1 MNEVA
6 VLSKHEVVAGGNP
19 NQLISLA
26 LEKQADPKI
35 IEKLMDLHERW
46 EAGQARKEYVAAMT
60 AFKQEAPAVLKKNDR
75 VDFTTAKGRTAYN
88 YANLGSIVQEIS
100 AILGKHNLSAS
111 WMTAQEGSNV
121 TVTCHITHGAGHRE
135 SVTLTGPIDES
146 GNKNRIQAV
155 GSTVTYL
162 QRYTLLAALGLATGE
177 DDDGRGG
184 IPHDRPPVQT
194 PQKTAPAR
202 PQAENAPP
210 AEGGIVT
217 GTIEAIEAKNGQTKG
232 KDWTRYDI
240 TIDGVRYST
249 FSDTLAD
256 IASGAKEAN
265 QKVSLHYAAGPRGN
279 TVRNLIVDE
288 EPEPGSDG

>member
-6 VLSKHEVVAGGNP
+6 VLSKHEVVAGGT

-60 AFKQEAPAVLKKNDR
+60 AFKQEAPAVLKKCDR
-75 VDFTTAKGRTAYN
+75 VDFTSSKGRTAYN
-88 YANLGSIVQEIS
+88 YANLGSIVQEIT

-111 WMTAQEGSNV
+111 WTTGQEGINV

-146 GNKNRIQAV
+146 GNKNKIQAV

-177 DDDGRGG
+177 GDDGRQGVPKTG
-184 IPHDRPPVQT
+184 CPLPVQT
-194 PQKTAPAR
+194 PQKKAP
-202 PQAENAPP
+202 EPP
-210 AEGGIVT
+210 SGDVQVVT
-217 GTIEAIEAKNGQTKG
+217 VNVKEVGSKAGEKNGKPYTIYTITDVNDTKYATFDANLADLAGSAKKGMLPVTITYTVGKYGNKITDLTIEERDPGQ
-232 KDWTRYDI
+232 
-240 TIDGVRYST
+240 DG
-249 FSDTLAD
+249 
-256 IASGAKEAN
+256 
-265 QKVSLHYAAGPRGN
+265 
-279 TVRNLIVDE
+279 
-288 EPEPGSDG
+288 